1 MQELTTFESKKPV
14 IAIDGTA
21 GSGKGTLAKSLSKKL
36 NFDHLDTGI
45 LYRIYAYET
54 VLNKNKKINL
64 EEWFKSESD
73 FNKLRTEKISKIA
86 STISQQKSVRAVLVD
101 IQRNFANTPPNGIGS
116 VIDGRDIGSVIIP
129 KAEIKFF
136 IDADV
141 EIRAERRVNQLN
153 LKKSEYQNTLK
164 NMIARDEKDSNRK
177 HSPMIRPLDSHFID
191 TSNIDAEEVLKKA
204 IRYIKKNTDFI

>member
-1 MQELTTFESKKPV
+1 MQELNTFKSKKPV

-64 EEWFKSESD
+64 EKWFKSEND

-86 STISQQKSVRAVLVD
+86 STVSQQKNVRVALVD
-101 IQRNFANTPPNGIGS
+101 IQRNFANSPPNGIGS

-136 IDADV
+136 VDADV
-141 EIRAERRVNQLN
+141 EIRAKRRVNQLN

-164 NMIARDEKDSNRK
+164 NMIARDEKDSTRK

>member
-1 MQELTTFESKKPV
+1 MQELNTFKSKKPV

-64 EEWFKSESD
+64 EKWFKSEND

-86 STISQQKSVRAVLVD
+86 STVSQQKNVRVALVD
-101 IQRNFANTPPNGIGS
+101 IQRNFANSPPNGIGS

-136 IDADV
+136 VDADV

-153 LKKSEYQNTLK
+153 LKKSEYQNTLN

>member
-1 MQELTTFESKKPV
+1 MQELNTFKSKKPV

-64 EEWFKSESD
+64 EKWFKSEND

-86 STISQQKSVRAVLVD
+86 STISQQKNVREALVD

-136 IDADV
+136 VDADV
-141 EIRAERRVNQLN
+141 KIRAERRVNQLN

-164 NMIARDEKDSNRK
+164 NMIARDEKDSTRK

>member
-1 MQELTTFESKKPV
+1 M
-14 IAIDGTA
+14 
-21 GSGKGTLAKSLSKKL
+21 
-36 NFDHLDTGI
+36 
-45 LYRIYAYET
+45 YRIYAYET

-64 EEWFKSESD
+64 EKWFKSEND

-86 STISQQKSVRAVLVD
+86 STISQQKNVREALVD
-101 IQRNFANTPPNGIGS
+101 IQRNFANSPPNGIGS

-136 IDADV
+136 VDADV
-141 EIRAERRVNQLN
+141 KIRAERRVNQLN

-164 NMIARDEKDSNRK
+164 NMIARDEKDSTRK

>member
-1 MQELTTFESKKPV
+1 LTTFTSKKPV

-54 VLNKNKKINL
+54 VFKKNKKINL
-64 EEWFKSESD
+64 EKWFKTESD
-73 FNKLRTEKISKIA
+73 LNKLRTEKISKIA
-86 STISQQKSVRAVLVD
+86 STISQQKNVREALVD

-136 IDADV
+136 VDADV
-141 EIRAERRVNQLN
+141 EIRAARRVNQLN

-164 NMIARDEKDSNRK
+164 NMIARDEKDTNRK
-177 HSPMIRPLDSHFID
+177 HSPMIKPLDSYFID
-191 TSNIDAEEVLKKA
+191 SSNIDAEEVLMKA
-204 IRYIKKNTDFI
+204 IRYIKKHTDFI

>member
-1 MQELTTFESKKPV
+1 MQELNTFKSKKPV

-64 EEWFKSESD
+64 EKWFKSEND

-86 STISQQKSVRAVLVD
+86 STISQQKNVRVALVD
-101 IQRNFANTPPNGIGS
+101 IQRNFANSPPNGIGS

-136 IDADV
+136 VDADV

-153 LKKSEYQNTLK
+153 LKKSEYQNTLN

>member
-1 MQELTTFESKKPV
+1 MQELNTFKSKKPV

-64 EEWFKSESD
+64 EKWFKSEND

-86 STISQQKSVRAVLVD
+86 STISQQKNVRVALVD
-101 IQRNFANTPPNGIGS
+101 IQRNFANSPPNGIGS

-136 IDADV
+136 VDADV

-153 LKKSEYQNTLK
+153 LKKSEYQNTLN

-204 IRYIKKNTDFI
+204 IRFIKKNTDFI

>member
-1 MQELTTFESKKPV
+1 MQELNTFKSKKPV

-64 EEWFKSESD
+64 EKWFKSEND

-86 STISQQKSVRAVLVD
+86 STVSQQKNVRVALVD
-101 IQRNFANTPPNGIGS
+101 IQRNFANSPPNGIGS

-136 IDADV
+136 VDADV

-177 HSPMIRPLDSHFID
+177 HSPLIRPLDSHFID

>member
-1 MQELTTFESKKPV
+1 MQELNTFKSKKPV

-64 EEWFKSESD
+64 EKWFKSEND

-86 STISQQKSVRAVLVD
+86 STVSQQKNVRVALVD
-101 IQRNFANTPPNGIGS
+101 IQRNFANSPPNGIGS

-136 IDADV
+136 VDADV

-153 LKKSEYQNTLK
+153 LKKSEYQNTLN

-204 IRYIKKNTDFI
+204 IRFIKKNTDFI

>member
-1 MQELTTFESKKPV
+1 MQELNTFKSKKPV

-64 EEWFKSESD
+64 EKWFKSEND

-86 STISQQKSVRAVLVD
+86 STVSQQKNVRVALVD
-101 IQRNFANTPPNGIGS
+101 IQRNFANSPPNGIGS

-136 IDADV
+136 VDADV
-141 EIRAERRVNQLN
+141 EIRAKRRVNQLN

-177 HSPMIRPLDSHFID
+177 HSPLIRPLDSHFID

>member
-1 MQELTTFESKKPV
+1 MNTFKSKKPV

-64 EEWFKSESD
+64 EKWFKSEND

-86 STISQQKSVRAVLVD
+86 STVSQQKNVRVALVD
-101 IQRNFANTPPNGIGS
+101 IQRNFANSPPNGIGS

-136 IDADV
+136 VDADV
-141 EIRAERRVNQLN
+141 EIRAKRRVNQLN

-177 HSPMIRPLDSHFID
+177 HSPLIRPLDSHFID